1 MNIDKS
7 QNSIDYKSSN
17 ILIGVIAGILASL
30 IGTILYALYP
40 FLFGIQINLL
50 AIGVGFIIGIAI
62 NKFAGGRSPMLGVV
76 GAFLSLI
83 SCVVGDVLSA
93 IAIYS
98 YQNSVPFFEILS
110 RLNLSSPTEILPQI
124 IGIENILFYIP
135 AILIGYLLPLA
146 PPLPDTPKTKDEELK
161 SKKIWRTRWI
171 LVGFIL
177 FFAFLCLTV
186 NFLQQ
191 Q

>member
-1 MNIDKS
+1 MNIINS
-7 QNSIDYKSSN
+7 QNSIDQKSSN

-40 FLFGIQINLL
+40 FLFGIQINFL

-83 SCVVGDVLSA
+83 SLVAGDVLSA

-98 YQNSVPFFEILS
+98 YQNSVSFFGMLS
-110 RLNLSSPTEILPQI
+110 RLNLSSIAELLPQI
-124 IGIENILFYIP
+124 IGIENVLFYIP
-135 AILIGYLLPLA
+135 AISIGCLLPLA
-146 PPLPDTPKTKDEELK
+146 PPLPTFPKSKEEELK

-171 LVGFIL
+171 LIGFIL
-177 FFAFLCLTV
+177 FFAFLCLTIS
-186 NFLQQ
+186 FLQQ
-191 Q
+191 